1 MLDRMKKDLIALQL
15 KSNDLIESLKSKR
28 TIMKD
33 ELNKDRKSKE
43 NKLQSKYRLDH
54 LMKNIEREQDKRKER
69 IESLQTSIKNKE
81 EALQKRMD
89 RVQRQSEIAEAA
101 ANENKDQN
109 EVKLRE
115 NFMIQKM
122 WSQYYK
128 MKMNKE
134 MKKSF
139 VIEDAFQKI
148 RSQTAITDVQEI
160 VHKFR
165 TRESTYAQLLQL
177 VDGHEKRLERL
188 RVENEDKLET
198 IKKLKMEH
206 NAQVKA
212 KVPTKANAKS
222 ADTSESEIL
231 KLTSS
236 IQRMEKELETLN
248 NRRKKIH
255 LVTDQVGG
263 WSSRVVSK
271 LNSQLLGNES
281 PPSKSSI
288 PKNSLTSLF
297 DQISDIVIKS
307 IDEITST
314 TSVAAG
320 QAEELSMAMTKDFLK
335 DLENEEFFSKN
346 FRVRPQSG
354 TNNVDQENRSE
365 HISRSNMVTT
375 APGQEPAD
383 DEEKFHKMM
392 NLEMEEQRRKMKTQ
406 K

>member
-354 TNNVDQENRSE
+354 ANNVDQENRSE

>member
-281 PPSKSSI
+281 PPSKSSV